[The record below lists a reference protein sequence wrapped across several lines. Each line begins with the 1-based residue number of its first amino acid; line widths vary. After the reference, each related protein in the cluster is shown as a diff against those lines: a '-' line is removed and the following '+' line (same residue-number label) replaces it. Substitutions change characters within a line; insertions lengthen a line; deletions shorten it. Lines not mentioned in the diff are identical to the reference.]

1 MDISH
6 VLYLASQIGR
16 KDNLPEEGLNFFFFF
31 VFQLEWPLPAY
42 LFGTIFW
49 EGRETKAD
57 CFRKLT
63 PIKLFPPSFLCV
75 RRNHHWHQ
83 TLILISWLD
92 CLDNNLPILYCKKET
107 TYKKRL
113 TRNQWLASV
122 WSIFKIACWLSPTSF
137 FVLFCAF
144 FVIKYARILVKSQ
157 EIVDIR
163 KKFWDFGLWS
173 PNPMCHCPETIG
185 SSSFFLFFPQAKV
198 FGH

>member
-83 TLILISWLD
+83 TLILISWLE
-92 CLDNNLPILYCKKET
+92 CLNNNLPIMCCKKET
-107 TYKKRL
+107 TYNKKRL
-113 TRNQWLASV
+113 TTKSMARVSLVNFQDCVLTLAN
-122 WSIFKIACWLSPTSF
+122 IFLCPFLC
-137 FVLFCAF
+137 LFCDQ
-144 FVIKYARILVKSQ
+144 ICK
-157 EIVDIR
+157 
-163 KKFWDFGLWS
+163 DFGKKPRNCRHQEKVLRLWFVES
-173 PNPMCHCPETIG
+173 
-185 SSSFFLFFPQAKV
+185 
-198 FGH
+198 